1 MDVVE
6 QQSIE
11 IEAKFSVASPE
22 ILARL
27 AKQRTGLPGYRFGAV
42 SRREVVDVYL
52 DTPDH
57 RLLRTGYQLRTRV
70 VDGEWRV
77 TFKTRNEGS
86 DIGIHRRVE
95 IEAVLDENSL
105 PAQVGNLP
113 EAIVEAL
120 AGTAAA
126 SDPLD
131 VLCVLEQTRKVRA
144 VTSTTRGHRRSA
156 AAPLAMLSLDEIRI
170 RQQREGALLACAY
183 EIELELFPGVDV
195 AELQVLADRFVG
207 TYDLTPSRESKL
219 ERALVILSRHPAESP
234 ESWQGVRAE
243 MHMGEAC
250 RILWHEQLMQLLLN
264 EAGVRHSE
272 DPAYVHDARVAIR
285 RARAA
290 AHIYAGYF
298 KPKAIRP
305 HMQPLRKTAR
315 LLGAVRDLDVA
326 IAKLERYQQKTRR
339 RTKADRQETLNVW
352 RSQRAVAFA
361 ALVEWLDSAKY
372 ARFVVDFLAFCR
384 TPGAGIV
391 DMQPQPGEKV
401 TPFQLRHV
409 APTMLVTSFER
420 VCAYE
425 VWFEQPDAVPVETL
439 HRLRIECKYL
449 RYNLEFMAGL
459 LGPESAGVIDR
470 LRKLQ
475 DDLGDLNDAVVSR
488 QLLSAESAREEKA
501 VARYEEDQAK
511 IIDKLSNQVRGD
523 FTDFVAGANRLCL
536 WSAIARIS

>member
-6 QQSIE
+6 QQTIE
-11 IEAKFSVASPE
+11 IEAKFSVAAPE

-57 RLLRTGYQLRTRV
+57 RLLRTGYQLRIRV

-77 TFKTRNEGS
+77 TFKTRNGGG

-95 IEAVLDENSL
+95 IEAVLAENSL

-120 AGTAAA
+120 AGIVPE
-126 SDPLD
+126 SDLLD
-131 VLCVLEQTRKVRA
+131 VLCVLEQTRQVRA
-144 VTSTTRGHRRSA
+144 VTSTTRGHRRSV
-156 AAPLAMLSLDEIRI
+156 APLAMLSLDEIRI
-170 RQQREGALLACAY
+170 RRQREGALLACAY
-183 EIELELFPGVDV
+183 EIELELLPGVDV
-195 AELQVLADRFVG
+195 AELRVLADRFVG
-207 TYDLTPSRESKL
+207 AYDLTPSWESKL

-250 RILWHEQLMQLLLN
+250 RILWHEQLTQLLLN

-290 AHIYAGYF
+290 AHIYEGYF

-339 RTKADRQETLNVW
+339 RTKADRQETLSVW

-372 ARFVVDFLAFCR
+372 AHFVVDFLAFCR

-391 DMQPQPGEKV
+391 DMQPQPGETV
-401 TPFQLRHV
+401 TPFQVRHV

-425 VWFEQPDAVPVETL
+425 VWFERPGAVPVETL

-459 LGPESAGVIDR
+459 LGPESAGVID
-470 LRKLQ
+470 LLHKLQ
-475 DDLGDLNDAVVSR
+475 DDLGDLNDAVVSQ
-488 QLLSAESAREEKA
+488 QLLSAETVREEKA
-501 VARYEEDQAK
+501 VARYEQEQAK

-523 FTDFVAGANRLCL
+523 FVNFVAGANRLCL